1 MMCSHYFS
9 LLHSLCDDCY
19 IIKPN
24 VMIELVKMLSKT
36 SEELCSYSC
45 WVFSWWMAGCDSDGC
60 AWWFLHHPCPASY
73 VCACHLMSKH
83 SLKSL
88 RWLATRAFSA
98 VLVPSGTARHLR
110 GIWEGER
117 CPLRDDSWVCGPQ
130 IETKQ
135 TFGAYSN
142 LLGPFFLTYS

>member
-1 MMCSHYFS
+1 MCSHYFS
-9 LLHSLCDDCY
+9 LLHSLCDDCC

-24 VMIELVKMLSKT
+24 VMIELVKMLSNPLK
-36 SEELCSYSC
+36 SC
-45 WVFSWWMAGCDSDGC
+45 AVTAVEWFPDGGAGCDSDGC

-73 VCACHLMSKH
+73 DCACHLMSKH

-98 VLVPSGTARHLR
+98 VLVLSGPARHLR
-110 GIWEGER
+110 GVWEGER

-130 IETKQ
+130 METKQ
-135 TFGAYSN
+135 TFGAFSN
-142 LLGPFFLTYS
+142 LLGPFFAYS